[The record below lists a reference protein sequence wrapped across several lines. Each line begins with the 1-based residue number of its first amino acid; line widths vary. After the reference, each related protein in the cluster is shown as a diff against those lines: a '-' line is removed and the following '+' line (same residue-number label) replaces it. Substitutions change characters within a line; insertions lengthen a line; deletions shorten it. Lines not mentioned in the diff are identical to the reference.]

1 LKELQ
6 SIWLD
11 LELLNQEELEDK
23 ENVIKDRYNKIIEI
37 ENKIQWN
44 VSFSGSIEEEDVRE
58 REVEDDTYEE

>member
-11 LELLNQEELEDK
+11 LELLNQEELAEK
-23 ENVIKDRYNKIIEI
+23 ENIIKDRYNKIIEI

-44 VSFSGSIEEEDVRE
+44 VSFVGDI
-58 REVEDDTYEE
+58 EDDIYEE

>member
-11 LELLNQEELEDK
+11 LELLNWEELAEK
-23 ENVIKDRYNKIIEI
+23 ENIIKDRYNKIIEI

-44 VSFSGSIEEEDVRE
+44 VSFVGDI
-58 REVEDDTYEE
+58 EDDTYEE